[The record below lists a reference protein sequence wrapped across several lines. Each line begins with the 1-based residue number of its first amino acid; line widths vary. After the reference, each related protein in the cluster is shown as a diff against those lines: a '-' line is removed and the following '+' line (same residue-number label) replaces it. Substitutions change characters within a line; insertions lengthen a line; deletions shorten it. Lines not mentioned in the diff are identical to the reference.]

1 MHPCERYKLEAHT
14 PPLNDVRSLLYS
26 LASSSTNSK
35 SDEKGLLYS
44 SSSLQRYRTTVYST
58 VRDGDHHQFITSL
71 GSTNLSHGIIRTY
84 GWSTAKLWCSCTT
97 TTWHPKNP
105 PRIDSVQQRP
115 SANPIIQVRRHTP
128 DITSDRDTAGHG
140 AMAACICT
148 DWSKVHLTR
157 SKKKLKKNA
166 RQREKNPAA
175 ETLTFLSADHP
186 EASQVSMHERP
197 ACNHLSPA
205 AVRVVV

>member
-35 SDEKGLLYS
+35 SDVKGLLYS
-44 SSSLQRYRTTVYST
+44 TSSLQRYRTTVYST

-148 DWSKVHLTR
+148 DWSKVHIALCR
-157 SKKKLKKNA
+157 SP
-166 RQREKNPAA
+166 R
-175 ETLTFLSADHP
+175 S
-186 EASQVSMHERP
+186 
-197 ACNHLSPA
+197 
-205 AVRVVV
+205 